1 MANFE
6 YYLEMF
12 SNNKRM
18 LYRNAYEAAYRDL
31 MAEYNEEVRVQDLMA
46 KMAVNDRK
54 ANAQIQKALMG
65 DNPSFSELTTF
76 IGTYNTREMNSEK
89 AQAKSESELIK
100 SYTYPQGIATLVGQ
114 IILDAEE
121 AKDFHSKWRN
131 DIQAEYNSLTPRQQA
146 QFAVDFSEAI
156 SSKYTNFDR
165 DLVMEEYFKKPKEL
179 TRQSLQAQQEKEIQ
193 RARKDAQI
201 PASALER
208 KQYKRALAT
217 FPELSGYEQAMEGEA
232 AGKKESIFETAKVK
246 PPTEK
251 DILARAADYYAPTG
265 SRKFQKSMEELAAE
279 REAKK
284 IADKKA
290 KQEIVDSMPSW
301 GGQALKVAP
310 RVEELSGKD
319 DNELLESDDTGIQ
332 LGIQTHRS
340 QQFEDIGDAISYI
353 NSQAKDDAQKS
364 SALSAYL
371 SRQYRQYR
379 TTQED
384 SLENLLGDE

>member
-31 MAEYNEEVRVQDLMA
+31 MAEYNEEVRVQNLMA

-131 DIQAEYNSLTPRQQA
+131 DIQAEYDSLTPRQQA
-146 QFAVDFSEAI
+146 QFAVDF
-156 SSKYTNFDR
+156 
-165 DLVMEEYFKKPKEL
+165 
-179 TRQSLQAQQEKEIQ
+179 
-193 RARKDAQI
+193 
-201 PASALER
+201 
-208 KQYKRALAT
+208 
-217 FPELSGYEQAMEGEA
+217 
-232 AGKKESIFETAKVK
+232 
-246 PPTEK
+246 
-251 DILARAADYYAPTG
+251 
-265 SRKFQKSMEELAAE
+265 
-279 REAKK
+279 
-284 IADKKA
+284 
-290 KQEIVDSMPSW
+290 
-301 GGQALKVAP
+301 
-310 RVEELSGKD
+310 
-319 DNELLESDDTGIQ
+319 
-332 LGIQTHRS
+332 
-340 QQFEDIGDAISYI
+340 
-353 NSQAKDDAQKS
+353 
-364 SALSAYL
+364 
-371 SRQYRQYR
+371 
-379 TTQED
+379 
-384 SLENLLGDE
+384 